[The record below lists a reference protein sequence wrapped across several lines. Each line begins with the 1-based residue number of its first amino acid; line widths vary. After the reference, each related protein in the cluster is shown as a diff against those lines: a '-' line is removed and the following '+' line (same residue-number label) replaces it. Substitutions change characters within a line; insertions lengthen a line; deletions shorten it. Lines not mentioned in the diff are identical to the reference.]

1 MMQFHSKFSLL
12 LLLCLMHIG
21 IGAKGA
27 EHDEPLVTLDMR
39 QAPVRKVLTE
49 ITRQTGVTFSYESSL
64 IKHLPAVDITMTDK
78 PLSYCL
84 RILFQKLPVEYIQ
97 SGKYIILKKRQ
108 KKMVISGFVRDKASS
123 ESLIGA
129 SIYDAESRR
138 GTTSN
143 ADGFFSLTLEAGRDV
158 CLHISYVGYESFRQ
172 SFSSL
177 ENDTILPVLLNSHQQ
192 LAEVVITGE
201 YASSPLIHTPDM
213 GHTRLNR
220 ELIRQTPVLFGEADI
235 IKTLQTLPG
244 VSAGMAGLA
253 GMYVRGGNGD
263 DNLYMIE
270 GNPLYQINHV
280 GGLFSAF
287 NAEAVK
293 DVEFFKSAF
302 PARYG
307 GRLSSVVDI
316 HTKDGNMKEYHG
328 SAMLGLTSGSLNLE
342 GPLVKDRT
350 SFNFALR
357 RSWIDAL
364 SAPAIA
370 IWNATRDKGQ
380 NKLVA
385 RYAFMDMN
393 LKINHQFNDRSR
405 GYAGLYW
412 GDDFLK
418 GGEKEDGNNGYESRD
433 IGRLRWGNIMAF
445 TGWSYVFNHQ
455 LFGNLNAAFTHYS
468 STLKEDYYQ
477 GTEANYVS
485 QENSIRNRIDDL
497 SIRANFDFHPNAS
510 HQLNFGAHYIYH
522 RFHPVDEK
530 SHFSNGL
537 TTLTKQSNNTALPAH
552 ELGIYMEEDWKISQK
567 IRLNA
572 GMHLGLY
579 TIDGKTYTSLEPRFS
594 SRFLVNP
601 QLSLK
606 ASYTRMNQ
614 YVHQVNES
622 YINLPTDTWMPVSR
636 KLKPMQSDQIA
647 LGAYYTTHDKGYS
660 FSVEGYYKWMRHLMD
675 YKDNYQFMSPSTG
688 WEDKLTQGK
697 GRSYGVELIARK
709 EKGRITGWTGYT
721 LSWNDRQF
729 TEINKGKR
737 FPAKFDNRH
746 KFNIVANW
754 KVSPKVELTG
764 SWTYMTGN
772 RLTVSFENYQVISS
786 QYPGQSFPMPG
797 SNLTPPFM
805 DTNGLDYYTERNNFR
820 LPAYH
825 RLDLGIN
832 IYRPKKKGRMGI
844 WNISIYNVYS
854 YMAPISIRKGWWYN
868 EDCFNT
874 LGVVPIIP
882 SVSYTYKF

>member
-1 MMQFHSKFSLL
+1 MMQFHSKFSFL
-12 LLLCLMHIG
+12 LLLCLMHIC
-21 IGAKGA
+21 IEAKGT
-27 EHDEPLVTLDMR
+27 EHDEPLVTLDMK
-39 QAPVRKVLTE
+39 QTPIRKVLAE

-64 IKHLPAVDITMTDK
+64 TKHLLPIDITITAQ
-78 PLSYCL
+78 PLSHCL

-97 SGKYIILKKRQ
+97 SGKYIILKKKQ
-108 KKMVISGFVRDKASS
+108 KNIVISGFIRDKSSS

-129 SIYDAESRR
+129 SIYDAKSHQ

-143 ADGFFSLTLEAGRDV
+143 ADGFFSLTLKAGNDV
-158 CLHISYVGYESFRQ
+158 YLNISYVGYDSFHR
-172 SFSSL
+172 SFTQL
-177 ENDTILPVLLNSHQQ
+177 EQDTLLPVLLNSHQQ
-192 LAEVVITGE
+192 LAEVVVTGE
-201 YASSPLIHTPDM
+201 YTSSPLVQTSDM
-213 GHTRLNR
+213 GHTRLNKD
-220 ELIRQTPVLFGEADI
+220 LIQQTPVLFGEADI

-244 VSAGMAGLA
+244 VSAGTAGLA

-280 GGLFSAF
+280 GGLFSSF

-364 SAPAIA
+364 SAPTIA
-370 IWNATRDKGQ
+370 IWNATRNKGETQ
-380 NKLVA
+380 IVA
-385 RYAFMDMN
+385 RYAFTDMN
-393 LKINHQFNDRSR
+393 FKLNHQFNDRSR

-412 GDDFLK
+412 GNDFLK
-418 GGEKEDGNNGYESRD
+418 GGEKREGDNGYESRNT
-433 IGRLRWGNIMAF
+433 GRLRWGNIMAF
-445 TGWSYVFNHQ
+445 TGWAYVFNNQ
-455 LFGNLNAAFTHYS
+455 LFGNVNAAFTHYS
-468 STLKEDYYQ
+468 STLKGDYYQ

-485 QENSIRNRIDDL
+485 QESSTRNRIDDL
-497 SIRANFDFHPNAS
+497 SIRANFDFRPNAS
-510 HQLNFGAHYIYH
+510 HQLHFGTHYIYH

-530 SHFSNGL
+530 SHFSNGM
-537 TTLTKQSNNTALPAH
+537 TTQTRQNNDTALPAH
-552 ELGIYMEEDWKISQK
+552 ELGIYMEEDWKMNK
-567 IRLNA
+567 RIRLNA
-572 GMHLGLY
+572 GVHLGLY

-594 SRFLVNP
+594 SRFLINP

-606 ASYTRMNQ
+606 ASYTRMSQ

-622 YINLPTDTWMPVSR
+622 YINLPTDTWIPVSR
-636 KLKPMQSDQIA
+636 KLKPMQSDQLA
-647 LGAYYTTHDKGYS
+647 VGAYYTTGNKIYS
-660 FSVEGYYKWMRHLMD
+660 FSIEGYYKWMKHLMD
-675 YKDNYQFMSPSTG
+675 YKDNYQFLPPSTS

-709 EKGRITGWTGYT
+709 EKGKITGWAGYT

-746 KFNIVANW
+746 KFNIIANW
-754 KVSPKVELTG
+754 KIKPKLELTG
-764 SWTYMTGN
+764 SWTYATGN
-772 RLTVSFENYQVISS
+772 RLTVSFENYQAVSP
-786 QYPGQSFPMPG
+786 QHPFPGGSLVPPYIDPG
-797 SNLTPPFM
+797 
-805 DTNGLDYYTERNNFR
+805 GLDYYTERNNFQ

-832 IYRPKKKGRMGI
+832 IYRPKKKNRMGI

-854 YMAPISIRKGWWYN
+854 YMAPVSIRKGWWYN
-868 EDCFNT
+868 NDCFYT
-874 LGVVPIIP
+874 LGIVPIIP

>member
-12 LLLCLMHIG
+12 LLLCLMHIC

-385 RYAFMDMN
+385 RYAFMDIN

-485 QENSIRNRIDDL
+485 QENSTRNRIDDL

-537 TTLTKQSNNTALPAH
+537 TTTGQAEQQHRPA
-552 ELGIYMEEDWKISQK
+552 G
-567 IRLNA
+567 
-572 GMHLGLY
+572 
-579 TIDGKTYTSLEPRFS
+579 T
-594 SRFLVNP
+594 
-601 QLSLK
+601 
-606 ASYTRMNQ
+606 
-614 YVHQVNES
+614 
-622 YINLPTDTWMPVSR
+622 
-636 KLKPMQSDQIA
+636 
-647 LGAYYTTHDKGYS
+647 
-660 FSVEGYYKWMRHLMD
+660 
-675 YKDNYQFMSPSTG
+675 
-688 WEDKLTQGK
+688 
-697 GRSYGVELIARK
+697 
-709 EKGRITGWTGYT
+709 
-721 LSWNDRQF
+721 
-729 TEINKGKR
+729 
-737 FPAKFDNRH
+737 
-746 KFNIVANW
+746 
-754 KVSPKVELTG
+754 
-764 SWTYMTGN
+764 
-772 RLTVSFENYQVISS
+772 
-786 QYPGQSFPMPG
+786 
-797 SNLTPPFM
+797 
-805 DTNGLDYYTERNNFR
+805 
-820 LPAYH
+820 
-825 RLDLGIN
+825 
-832 IYRPKKKGRMGI
+832 
-844 WNISIYNVYS
+844 
-854 YMAPISIRKGWWYN
+854 
-868 EDCFNT
+868 
-874 LGVVPIIP
+874 
-882 SVSYTYKF
+882 